1 LEDERNV
8 RANSKSVSNI
18 NQLGKRKKLSAG
30 TKREGPR
37 RRNKQQQKKYF
48 EKAVIDS
55 KDSERC
61 ATSSLLFGK

>member
-48 EKAVIDS
+48 E
-55 KDSERC
+55 
-61 ATSSLLFGK
+61 L

>member
-1 LEDERNV
+1 L
-8 RANSKSVSNI
+8 KSVSNI

-37 RRNKQQQKKYF
+37 RRNKQQQQKIF
-48 EKAVIDS
+48 RALSGKAVIDS